1 MNYKRPSDKLTF
13 NITTYREYHDQL
25 LKSDLIEDTEQI
37 ENNYY
42 I

>member
-13 NITTYREYHDQL
+13 NMATYREYNDQL
-25 LKSDLIEDTEQI
+25 LESDLIEDNEQI